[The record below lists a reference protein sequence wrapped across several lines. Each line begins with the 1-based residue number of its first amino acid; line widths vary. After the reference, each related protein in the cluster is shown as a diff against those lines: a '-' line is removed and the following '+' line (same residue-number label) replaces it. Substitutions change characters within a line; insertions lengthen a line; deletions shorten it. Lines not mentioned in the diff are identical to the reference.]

1 MTREQALKALE
12 LHAGASFQEIKQAH
26 RDLAVVWHPDRFARH
41 DDRLR
46 EKASER
52 IKEINSA
59 YDVLRSYDDG
69 PSRPN
74 ESRTKHTG
82 IRQGASGTEQS
93 ETQRQR
99 SRTKNRSTGSSGEPS
114 ETRNSR
120 NRIGRLW
127 NRWSALARGGVERV
141 LTPVAI
147 AGHLIAVFLFF
158 LFAFRD
164 VQPAILFAVI
174 FSLLPLI
181 YFRWATAAES
191 WREAITCLWRSP
203 VSWVAVLAAGFV
215 AVLVG
220 FIVLGLPVIFAL
232 DWLFTKAPL
241 AAWLLLPVAVMFYLY
256 CRLGYCKGVARQE
269 GRTRLFDEA
278 LDRSRVNVK
287 QFSTSGQR
295 GSPIDGYAV

>member
-26 RDLAVVWHPDRFARH
+26 RDLALVWHPDRCARH
-41 DDRLR
+41 DARLQ

-69 PSRPN
+69 PSRPRGP
-74 ESRTKHTG
+74 RTEHTG
-82 IRQGASGTEQS
+82 AEQGASEKERTG
-93 ETQRQR
+93 TQRQR
-99 SRTKNRSTGSSGEPS
+99 SRSTGSSANPQNP
-114 ETRNSR
+114 ETRE
-120 NRIGRLW
+120 NRLGRLW
-127 NRWSALARGGVERV
+127 NRWSALARGGIERV

-164 VQPAILFAVI
+164 VQPAILFVVI

-191 WREAITCLWRSP
+191 WREAVAHLWRSP
-203 VSWVAVLAAGFV
+203 MSWVAVLGALFCAVFV
-215 AVLVG
+215 AVIVFSLLVG
-220 FIVLGLPVIFAL
+220 FVL

-241 AAWLLLPVAVMFYLY
+241 AAWLLLLVAVMFYLY
-256 CRLGYCKGVARQE
+256 CRIQ
-269 GRTRLFDEA
+269 
-278 LDRSRVNVK
+278 
-287 QFSTSGQR
+287 QR
-295 GSPIDGYAV
+295 IGPPRWPY

>member
-12 LHAGASFQEIKQAH
+12 LHAGAS
-26 RDLAVVWHPDRFARH
+26 
-41 DDRLR
+41 
-46 EKASER
+46 
-52 IKEINSA
+52 
-59 YDVLRSYDDG
+59 
-69 PSRPN
+69 
-74 ESRTKHTG
+74 
-82 IRQGASGTEQS
+82 GTEQTGT
-93 ETQRQR
+93 ERQR
-99 SRTKNRSTGSSGEPS
+99 SRAKNRSTGSSADPADKLRAYRERKRKLRADWERQRSRHTGSSAEHS
-114 ETRNSR
+114 ESRNSR
-120 NRIGRLW
+120 NRLGRLW

-256 CRLGYCKGVARQE
+256 CRL
-269 GRTRLFDEA
+269 L
-278 LDRSRVNVK
+278 
-287 QFSTSGQR
+287 QR
-295 GSPIDGYAV
+295 GGPPRGPYQAFRRSS